1 MKYLIAMIVLFSSPT
16 YAEVLNTNQPSQF
29 THQISFNQVNK
40 EQKKRVTMYSTT
52 LCHFCRDARQYFSAN
67 DIPYLELNIE
77 KSSAALAQF
86 KAMKA
91 FGTPTIVMGEKQL
104 IGFNVARFQ
113 NFYQEG
119 VQNR

>member
-1 MKYLIAMIVLFSSPT
+1 MLVLFSAPT
-16 YAEVLNTNQPSQF
+16 YAQVLNSNNQSEF
-29 THQISFNQVNK
+29 THQNSSNQINQ

-67 DIPYLELNIE
+67 KIPYLELNIE
-77 KSSAALAQF
+77 KSSAALQQF

-91 FGTPTIVMGEKQL
+91 FGTPTIVMGEKKL

-113 NFYQEG
+113 NFYG
-119 VQNR
+119 DGLQNR

>member
-1 MKYLIAMIVLFSSPT
+1 MKYLITMLVLFSAPT
-16 YAEVLNTNQPSQF
+16 YAQVLNSNNQSEF
-29 THQISFNQVNK
+29 THQNPSSQINQ

-67 DIPYLELNIE
+67 KIPYLELNIE
-77 KSSAALAQF
+77 KSSAALQQF

-91 FGTPTIVMGEKQL
+91 FGTPTIVMGEKKL

-113 NFYQEG
+113 NFYG
-119 VQNR
+119 DGLQNR

>member
-1 MKYLIAMIVLFSSPT
+1 MKYLITILVLLSAPT
-16 YAEVLNTNQPSQF
+16 YAQVLNSNNQSEF
-29 THQISFNQVNK
+29 THQNSSNQINQ

-67 DIPYLELNIE
+67 KIPYLELNIE
-77 KSSAALAQF
+77 KSSAALQQF

-91 FGTPTIVMGEKQL
+91 FGTPTIVMGEKKL

-113 NFYQEG
+113 NFYG
-119 VQNR
+119 DGLQNR